1 MSDLLQSPPP
11 LANTLRVAE
20 HITPSHR
27 ERDETY
33 SRIVTQ
39 CRDNWRIIRCK
50 RGLQWIIQKRS
61 TGRPN
66 LGVFIGKSFHTTRQ
80 SLIEAC
86 SRLQLLDDPKILQSL
101 LDLPERPGDLVKK

>member
-1 MSDLLQSPPP
+1 MSDLLNTPPP
-11 LANTLRVAE
+11 LANTMAGAE
-20 HITPSHR
+20 YMTPSHR

-66 LGVFIGKSFHTTRQ
+66 RGVFIGKSFHTTRQ

-86 SRLQLLDDPKILQSL
+86 SRLQLLDDPKIIQSL
-101 LDLPERPGDLVKK
+101 LDLPERPKDFK

>member
-1 MSDLLQSPPP
+1 MSDLLQNPPP
-11 LANTLRVAE
+11 LANTLGVAGD
-20 HITPSHR
+20 TNNSR
-27 ERDETY
+27 LERDDSY
-33 SRIVTQ
+33 FQIVVH

-50 RGLQWIIQKRS
+50 HDLQWIIQKRS

-66 LGVFIGKSFHTTRQ
+66 RGVFIGKSFHTTKQ

-101 LDLPERPGDLVKK
+101 LDLPERPRDLK

>member
-11 LANTLRVAE
+11 LANTLGVAGDTN
-20 HITPSHR
+20 HSR
-27 ERDETY
+27 LERDESY
-33 SRIVTQ
+33 FQIVVH

-61 TGRPN
+61 TGKPN
-66 LGVFIGKSFHTTRQ
+66 RGVFIGKSFHTTRQ

-101 LDLPERPGDLVKK
+101 LDLPEHIRDMKYK

>member
-1 MSDLLQSPPP
+1 MSNLLQSPPP
-11 LANTLRVAE
+11 RANTLGVAE
-20 HITPSHR
+20 YMTPSHR
-27 ERDETY
+27 ERDDTY
-33 SRIVTQ
+33 AEVIVE

-61 TGRPN
+61 SGRPN
-66 LGVFIGKSFHTTRQ
+66 RGVFIGKSFHTTRQ

-86 SRLQLLDDPKILQSL
+86 SRLQLLNDQKILQSI

>member
-1 MSDLLQSPPP
+1 MSEVRNTPPP
-11 LANTLRVAE
+11 LANTLGLADYM
-20 HITPSHR
+20 TPSHR

-33 SRIVTQ
+33 SRIVTK

-61 TGRPN
+61 TVRPN
-66 LGVFIGKSFHTTRQ
+66 RGVFIGKSFHTTRQ

-101 LDLPERPGDLVKK
+101 LDLPERPRDYK

>member
-1 MSDLLQSPPP
+1 MSEVLNTPPYP
-11 LANTLRVAE
+11 LTMQGVAE
-20 HITPSHR
+20 QMTPSHR
-27 ERDETY
+27 ERDDTY

-39 CRDNWRIIRCK
+39 CRDKWRIIRCK

-66 LGVFIGKSFHTTRQ
+66 RGVFIGKSFHTTRQ

-86 SRLQLLDDPKILQSL
+86 SRLQLLDDPKKLKSL
-101 LDLPERPGDLVKK
+101 LDLPERPKDFK

>member
-1 MSDLLQSPPP
+1 MSDLLNTPPYP
-11 LANTLRVAE
+11 PSTHGVAE
-20 HITPSHR
+20 YMTPSHR

-33 SRIVTQ
+33 SRIVTK

-66 LGVFIGKSFHTTRQ
+66 RGVFIGKSFHTTRQ
-80 SLIEAC
+80 SLIEAS
-86 SRLQLLDDPKILQSL
+86 SRLQLLDDPKVLQSL
-101 LDLPERPGDLVKK
+101 LDLPERPKDFK

>member
-39 CRDNWRIIRCK
+39 CRDNWRIIRCT

-66 LGVFIGKSFHTTRQ
+66 RGVFIGKSFHTTRQ

>member
-1 MSDLLQSPPP
+1 MGYSLNTPPYP
-11 LANTLRVAE
+11 KSMQGVAE
-20 HITPSHR
+20 QMTPSRR
-27 ERDETY
+27 ERDDTY
-33 SRIVTQ
+33 AEVIVE
-39 CRDNWRIIRCK
+39 CRDKWRIIRCK

-66 LGVFIGKSFHTTRQ
+66 RGVFIGKSFHTTRQ

-101 LDLPERPGDLVKK
+101 LDLPERPKDFK

>member
-11 LANTLRVAE
+11 LADTLGIAGDTN
-20 HITPSHR
+20 HSHR

-61 TGRPN
+61 AGRPN
-66 LGVFIGKSFHTTRQ
+66 RGVFIGKSFHTTRQ

-86 SRLQLLDDPKILQSL
+86 SRLQLLDDPKVLQSL
-101 LDLPERPGDLVKK
+101 LDLPERPRDLK

>member
-1 MSDLLQSPPP
+1 MSDLLNTPPYP
-11 LANTLRVAE
+11 PSTHGVAE
-20 HITPSHR
+20 YMTPSHR

-33 SRIVTQ
+33 SRIVTK

-66 LGVFIGKSFHTTRQ
+66 RGVFIGKSFHTTRQ

-86 SRLQLLDDPKILQSL
+86 SRLQLLDDPKVLQSL
-101 LDLPERPGDLVKK
+101 LDLPERPKDFK

>member
-1 MSDLLQSPPP
+1 MSNLRQSPPP
-11 LANTLRVAE
+11 RANTLGVTE
-20 HITPSHR
+20 YMTPSHR

-61 TGRPN
+61 TVRPN
-66 LGVFIGKSFHTTRQ
+66 RGVFIGKSFHTTRQ

-86 SRLQLLDDPKILQSL
+86 SRLQLLNDPKILQNL
-101 LDLPERPGDLVKK
+101 LNLPERPGDFK

>member
-66 LGVFIGKSFHTTRQ
+66 RGVFIGKSFHTTRQ

-101 LDLPERPGDLVKK
+101 LDLPERPKDFK

>member
-11 LANTLRVAE
+11 LANTLGVAE
-20 HITPSHR
+20 QMTLSHR

-39 CRDNWRIIRCK
+39 CRDNWRIIPCK
-50 RGLQWIIQKRS
+50 RSLQWIIQKRS
-61 TGRPN
+61 TGRSN
-66 LGVFIGKSFHTTRQ
+66 RGVFIGKSFHTTRQ

-101 LDLPERPGDLVKK
+101 LDLPERPKDFK

>member
-1 MSDLLQSPPP
+1 MSDLLQSPSP
-11 LANTLRVAE
+11 LVSTLGVAE
-20 HITPSHR
+20 YMKPSHR

-61 TGRPN
+61 AGRPN
-66 LGVFIGKSFHTTRQ
+66 RGVFIGKSFHTTRQ

-101 LDLPERPGDLVKK
+101 LDLPERPKDFK

>member
-1 MSDLLQSPPP
+1 MKHTHGLL
-11 LANTLRVAE
+11 LNAE
-20 HITPSHR
+20 ITGASFAA
-27 ERDETY
+27 
-33 SRIVTQ
+33 SAV
-39 CRDNWRIIRCK
+39 CN
-50 RGLQWIIQKRS
+50 GLFKRS

-66 LGVFIGKSFHTTRQ
+66 RGVFIGKSFHTTRQ

>member
-1 MSDLLQSPPP
+1 MSEVRNTPPP
-11 LANTLRVAE
+11 PANTREVVE
-20 HITPSHR
+20 YMTPSHR
-27 ERDETY
+27 ERDESY
-33 SRIVTQ
+33 SQIVTE
-39 CRDNWRIIRCK
+39 CRDKWRIIRCK

-66 LGVFIGKSFHTTRQ
+66 RGVFIGKSFHTTRQ

-101 LDLPERPGDLVKK
+101 LDLPERPRDYK

>member
-1 MSDLLQSPPP
+1 MTDFLNTPPYLLTIQG
-11 LANTLRVAE
+11 VAE
-20 HITPSHR
+20 QMAPSRR
-27 ERDETY
+27 ERDDTY
-33 SRIVTQ
+33 AEVIVE

-66 LGVFIGKSFHTTRQ
+66 RGVFIGKSFHTTRQ

-86 SRLQLLDDPKILQSL
+86 SRLQLLNDPKILQSI

>member
-1 MSDLLQSPPP
+1 MSDLLNTPPP
-11 LANTLRVAE
+11 LANTMAGAE
-20 HITPSHR
+20 YMTPSHR

-61 TGRPN
+61 TRRSN
-66 LGVFIGKSFHTTRQ
+66 RGVFIGKSFHTTRQ

-101 LDLPERPGDLVKK
+101 LDLPERPKDFK

>member
-1 MSDLLQSPPP
+1 MSNLLQSPPP
-11 LANTLRVAE
+11 RANTLGVAE
-20 HITPSHR
+20 YMTPSHR

-61 TGRPN
+61 SGRPN
-66 LGVFIGKSFHTTRQ
+66 RGVFIGKSFHTTRQ